1 MNIIIDNI
9 EDMSKEKHIEL
20 LGKLKAVGEFRSDE
34 NINGTFVNLSL
45 CSPKHMSMIEFFI
58 QENENPSN
66 LLYKP
71 FI

>member
-1 MNIIIDNI
+1 MNIIRDKI
-9 EDMSKEKHIEL
+9 EDMSKEKHVEL
-20 LGKLKAVGEFRSDE
+20 LGKLISVGDFKCDE
-34 NINGTFVNLSL
+34 NMNGSFVNLSL
-45 CSPKHMSMIEFFI
+45 CSPEHMSMIELFI